1 VTLFDKGESAPMSWQ
16 KTPIKYQKMKFI
28 SEWLDCE
35 RSFTDLCE
43 RFQISRQCGYD
54 LVNRFKREGE
64 AAFEERSHARHNHP
78 NQTPNQITEIILS
91 TKQKF
96 PDWGPVAIKAWLEA
110 EYADQNWP
118 ASSTIG
124 DLFKKNGL
132 VKKRRLRKRAPPFT
146 EPLKHCNASNEVWS
160 ADYKGQFKLT
170 NDQYCYPLTI
180 TDNFSRYIFC
190 CDAYDKISGIKTMKS
205 FERVFYE
212 YGMPDAIRTD
222 NGYPFAGNGIGG
234 LSRLSIWLVKL
245 NILPE
250 RIEPGCPQ
258 QNPRHERMHKTLK
271 IGLESNTQSSISA
284 QQKWFNKFRREFNE
298 QRPHQAL
305 SLKRPME
312 IHSIS
317 RREYPDRLNE
327 IVYPDHFLIRKV
339 RTSGEI
345 KYCGKRYYLTELLHG
360 EPIGLEMIDEE
371 KAVVYFG
378 MLKLGIID
386 SKLDKIRRP

>member
-1 VTLFDKGESAPMSWQ
+1 MSWQ
-16 KTPIKYQKMKFI
+16 KTPIKYQKMRFI
-28 SEWLDCE
+28 SEWLDNE
-35 RSFTDLCE
+35 QSFTDLCE
-43 RFQISRQCGYD
+43 RFQISRQCGYE
-54 LVNRFKREGE
+54 LVNRYKAEGD

-78 NQTPNQITEIILS
+78 NKISSEITKIILS
-91 TKQKF
+91 TKQRF
-96 PDWGPVAIKAWLEA
+96 PDWGPVAIKAWLES
-110 EYADQNWP
+110 EYTNQNWP

-124 DLFKKNGL
+124 DLFQKNGL
-132 VKKRRLRKRAPPFT
+132 VKRRRLRKRVPPFT
-146 EPLKHCNASNEVWS
+146 QPLKHCNAPNEVWS

-170 NDQYCYPLTI
+170 NDQYCFPLTI

-190 CDAYDKISGIKTMKS
+190 CDAYDKITGIKTIKS

-222 NGYPFAGNGIGG
+222 NGYPFAGNSIGG

-271 IGLESNTQSSISA
+271 IGIESNTRSSISA
-284 QQKWFNKFRREFNE
+284 QQKWFDKFRQEFNE

-305 SLKRPME
+305 SLKRPRE
-312 IHSIS
+312 VHTVS
-317 RREYPDRLNE
+317 RREYPNKLSE
-327 IVYPDHFLIRKV
+327 IVYPDNFLVRKV

-371 KAVVYFG
+371 RAIVYFG
-378 MLKLGIID
+378 MLRLGIID

>member
-1 VTLFDKGESAPMSWQ
+1 MSWQ

-35 RSFTDLCE
+35 YSFTNLCE

-78 NQTPNQITEIILS
+78 NQIPCQITEIILS
-91 TKQKF
+91 TKHKF

-110 EYADQNWP
+110 EYTNQNWP

-132 VKKRRLRKRAPPFT
+132 VKKRRLRKRTPPFT
-146 EPLKHCNASNEVWS
+146 EPLKHCNESNEVWS

-170 NDQYCYPLTI
+170 NNQYCYPLTI

-190 CDAYDKISGIKTMKS
+190 CDAYDKISGLKTIKS

-234 LSRLSIWLVKL
+234 LSQLSIWLVKL

-271 IGLESNTQSSISA
+271 IGIESNTQSSISA

-305 SLKRPME
+305 NLKRPME

-317 RREYPDRLNE
+317 RREYPDKLGE

-345 KYCGKRYYLTELLHG
+345 KYCGKKYYLTELLHG

-371 KAVVYFG
+371 RAIVYFG

-386 SKLDKIRRP
+386 SKLDRIRRP